1 MSAWETGGKS
11 NEWYSPKY
19 FFDAMQVEFDQDVAS
34 PVDRTYCCVPAKE
47 FITENSLEKE
57 WRGFVW
63 MNPPFGSRN
72 SIGLWLDKLYS
83 HGSGIGLT
91 PDRTSCPWWQ
101 KAAREANCVLLISR
115 KVKFIRPDG
124 TLGGSP
130 STGTSLFG
138 YGKMAEMAL
147 INASSNGL
155 GLLFKSVN

>member
-1 MSAWETGGKS
+1 MLCRWSLIR
-11 NEWYSPKY
+11 
-19 FFDAMQVEFDQDVAS
+19 MS
-34 PVDRTYCCVPAKE
+34 PVQLIERTVV
-47 FITENSLEKE
+47 FLLRSLSQKTALKKE